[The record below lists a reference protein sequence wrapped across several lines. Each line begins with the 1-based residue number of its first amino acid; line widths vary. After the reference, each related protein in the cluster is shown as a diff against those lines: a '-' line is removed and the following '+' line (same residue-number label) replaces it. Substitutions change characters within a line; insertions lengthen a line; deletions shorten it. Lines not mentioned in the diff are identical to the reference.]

1 VEGAVAAA
9 GNAFLL
15 AFPALFSIVNPPGGA
30 FIFNEV
36 TADLSHPDRARLAG
50 KVGLYSALVLLGA
63 LWGGAY
69 ILSFF
74 GISLAALRIAGGLFV
89 ALRAWDLLSA
99 PERQEARKQ
108 EQADSGGRAV
118 EDIAFFPL
126 TLPFTTG
133 PGSISVAVALGSER
147 PSSGVG
153 GAGGLLGFFLGV
165 TAAAVAIAACVWIA
179 YRSAD
184 RLSDVIGASA
194 RRTIS
199 RLTAFL
205 LLCIGTQI
213 TLTGIE
219 DMVATILLHPTPTP

>member
-1 VEGAVAAA
+1 MGEAIA
-9 GNAFLL
+9 AFLL
-15 AFPALFSIVNPPGGA
+15 AFPALFSIVNPPGAA
-30 FIFNEV
+30 FIFNDV
-36 TADLSHPDRARLAG
+36 AAGYSGADRARLSNRVA
-50 KVGLYSALVLLGA
+50 LYSLLVMLCA

-74 GISLAALRIAGGLFV
+74 GISLAALRLAGGAVV

-108 EQADSGGRAV
+108 EQAEGPHGRV

-133 PGSISVAVALGSER
+133 PGTIAVAVALGAGR
-147 PSSGVG
+147 PNV
-153 GAGGLLGFFLGV
+153 APLPFFLGV
-165 TAAAVAIAACVWIA
+165 SLAAVAIAGVVWLC

-184 RLSDVIGASA
+184 RVGGLIGASA
-194 RRTIS
+194 RRTFA

-205 LLCIGTQI
+205 LLCIGAQI
-213 TLTGIE
+213 MIAGLV
-219 DMVATILLHPTPTP
+219 DVAALMK

>member
-1 VEGAVAAA
+1 MGEAIT
-9 GNAFLL
+9 AFLL
-15 AFPALFSIVNPPGGA
+15 AFPALFSIVNPPGAA
-30 FIFNEV
+30 FIFNDV
-36 TADLSHPDRARLAG
+36 AAGYSSADRARLSNRVA
-50 KVGLYSALVLLGA
+50 LYSLLVMLCA

-74 GISLAALRIAGGLFV
+74 GISLAALRLAGGAVV

-108 EQADSGGRAV
+108 EQAEGPHGRV

-133 PGSISVAVALGSER
+133 PGTIAVAVALGAGR
-147 PSSGVG
+147 PNV
-153 GAGGLLGFFLGV
+153 APLPFFLGV
-165 TAAAVAIAACVWIA
+165 SLAAVAIAGVVWLC

-184 RLSDVIGASA
+184 RVGGLIGASA
-194 RRTIS
+194 RRTFA

-205 LLCIGTQI
+205 LLCIGAQI
-213 TLTGIE
+213 MIAGLV
-219 DMVATILLHPTPTP
+219 DVAALMK